1 VEFLGKFRHLEG
13 KAVNAAPPVLFVGLF
28 LGVEFV
34 EDELCVLLDVLR
46 EEGGGVDV
54 VGARGVGGRL
64 RAKQLAIMFQAI
76 NVLEKKLIFVIYY
89 EKSVR
94 SLAEL

>member
-1 VEFLGKFRHLEG
+1 VEFLRKFRHIEG
-13 KAVNAAPPVLFVGLF
+13 KAVNAAPPVLLVGLF
-28 LGVEFV
+28 FGVELV

-54 VGARGVGGRL
+54 VGARGIRGRL

-76 NVLEKKLIFVIYY
+76 YVL
-89 EKSVR
+89 
-94 SLAEL
+94 